1 MPVWELLRSKL
12 IDEVVFL
19 LFFEHVKST
28 VQVLLDQLGCH
39 CRSLFQVSVFYFL
52 GAANDLPESPETG
65 MTKHRAQV
73 NLDSLN
79 EILVI
84 KVEHTGDEVVEVDAE
99 HPDLLIVQETAWLV
113 VKTIL
118 PKGSTE
124 IILHFDDARVV

>member
-1 MPVWELLRSKL
+1 
-12 IDEVVFL
+12 
-19 LFFEHVKST
+19 
-28 VQVLLDQLGCH
+28 
-39 CRSLFQVSVFYFL
+39 
-52 GAANDLPESPETG
+52 

-124 IILHFDDARVV
+124 IILHFDDARVVQVQDLCIFAFILVVEVGLTEFQEAWSKLLEI